1 MELKVN
7 PQFLAESKDR
17 CGTIHGN
24 GNTWDRKYV

>member
-7 PQFLAESKDR
+7 PQVLAESKDR

-24 GNTWDRKYV
+24 RNTWDRMCV